1 VQFSAVSAQIF
12 VQIFVQNGAHVH
24 RYSRF
29 RGDAGGSGRTRS
41 IVFSLALLA
50 LGAIVVVGAALVVH
64 KSTAKGNSTPFP
76 TPSHSPTSSTPALS
90 AACRSLGRFWSQ
102 DAEVSK
108 NGGKTPS
115 GVVLPV
121 DDPTARCSGVVGA
134 VNTTVSG
141 PVVALTYST
150 SITDYAKDLA
160 AAGWTQSQGPDNL
173 FIWKSAKYPRLLI
186 DIRLDGAIVQVLVAG
201 PLKVLTDR

>member
-1 VQFSAVSAQIF
+1 
-12 VQIFVQNGAHVH
+12 VH

-41 IVFSLALLA
+41 IIFSLSLLA
-50 LGAIVVVGAALVVH
+50 LGAIVIVGAVLVVH
-64 KSTAKGNSTPFP
+64 KSTATSDSTPFP
-76 TPSHSPTSSTPALS
+76 TPTASPTNTAPALS

-108 NGGKTPS
+108 NGGKTPG

-141 PVVALTYST
+141 PVVALTYDT
-150 SITDYAKDLA
+150 SITDYAKDLS
-160 AAGWTQSQGPDNL
+160 AAGWTQSLGPNNL
-173 FIWKSAKYPRLLI
+173 FIWKSAKHPRLLI

-201 PLKVLTDR
+201 PLKALTSR

>member
-1 VQFSAVSAQIF
+1 M
-12 VQIFVQNGAHVH
+12 H

-29 RGDAGGSGRTRS
+29 RGDGGGSGRTRS
-41 IVFSLALLA
+41 LIFSLALLLLA
-50 LGAIVVVGAALVVH
+50 VVVVVGAVIVVH
-64 KSTAKGNSTPFP
+64 KSSAKSDSTPFATP
-76 TPSHSPTSSTPALS
+76 THASPSPSPSVS
-90 AACRSLGRFWSQ
+90 AACVSLGHFWSR
-102 DAEVSK
+102 DAEVTK
-108 NGGKTPS
+108 DGGQTPA

-141 PVVALTYST
+141 PVVALTYNT
-150 SITDYAKDLA
+150 SIGDYARDLS
-160 AAGWTQSQGPDNL
+160 AAGWTQSAGPNNL

-201 PLKVLTDR
+201 PLKH